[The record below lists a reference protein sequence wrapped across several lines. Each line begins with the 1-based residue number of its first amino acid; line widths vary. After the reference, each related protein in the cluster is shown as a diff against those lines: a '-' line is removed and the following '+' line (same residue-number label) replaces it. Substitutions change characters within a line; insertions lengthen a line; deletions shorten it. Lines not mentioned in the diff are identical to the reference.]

1 MLTPPVFPCRPE
13 APGKDTT
20 RRTCRHLSRNTRTG
34 SARFHK
40 YFASQCPARMGHSP
54 VLTVMMRSTPT
65 DPSTASMLGRGG
77 CSLRGVPR
85 RGGRCLPPERGRSRR
100 PGCVLARLWSV
111 LCFSSA
117 NFQSICPAAS
127 CDIHANAH
135 QMSPQDRAYGRSGVT
150 GRRIVPMPALL
161 SRSPAIS
168 PVRGRPRERSLSPV
182 ARAVPERSAPHPSGR
197 NSPRQTSPSRALSG
211 PANHMSQFWVS
222 PTPDEGVDRRISPGK
237 QRTMSP
243 AARSLGIVS
252 RSNSPLRAVPEDKIA
267 EPTPFSNHAVRVLH
281 SPRRAVRTAPT
292 AEDPGRMIS
301 QITGTTDSDEF
312 RSGANTLERADE
324 AMEAMAELLEVNIG
338 VVSLHQMIFSA
349 RE

>member
-1 MLTPPVFPCRPE
+1 MFIQHVDATSLPLPP
-13 APGKDTT
+13 
-20 RRTCRHLSRNTRTG
+20 G
-34 SARFHK
+34 SPWEGHDQAHMSPFEQEHSHRIGAIPQVLCLPMSSP
-40 YFASQCPARMGHSP
+40 YGAFASPYGYDAFHAYRSLDGKYARPRRVLSPRRAPPRRALSPARARALSP
-54 VLTVMMRSTPT
+54 
-65 DPSTASMLGRGG
+65 
-77 CSLRGVPR
+77 
-85 RGGRCLPPERGRSRR
+85 
-100 PGCVLARLWSV
+100 AR
-111 LCFSSA
+111 
-117 NFQSICPAAS
+117 
-127 CDIHANAH
+127 
-135 QMSPQDRAYGRSGVT
+135 MSPQDRAYGRSGVT

-324 AMEAMAELLEVNIG
+324 AMEAMAELLEENKRLREILLQRGVARVN
-338 VVSLHQMIFSA
+338 FECA
-349 RE
+349 FC